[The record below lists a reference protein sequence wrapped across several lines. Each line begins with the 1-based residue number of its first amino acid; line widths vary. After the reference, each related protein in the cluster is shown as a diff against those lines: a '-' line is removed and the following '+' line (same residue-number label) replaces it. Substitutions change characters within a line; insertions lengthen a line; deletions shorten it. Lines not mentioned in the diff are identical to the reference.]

1 MSPTIPSVEEQV
13 AFVAREMIA
22 GSVGIVDG
30 CRRLVKLF
38 ARLDVDDD
46 DLFLPIIA
54 VESETEILPIGDARS
69 LWWPEALEAKEKEFK
84 PYLEEVRPEVLEVC
98 EALVQRYSG
107 RWKTSG

>member
-1 MSPTIPSVEEQV
+1 ML
-13 AFVAREMIA
+13 A

-30 CRRLVKLF
+30 CRRLAKLF
-38 ARLDVDDD
+38 ARLDVDED
-46 DLFLPIIA
+46 DLFDWIKV
-54 VESETEILPIGDARS
+54 VESETEDLPVGDARS

-107 RWKTSG
+107 KGKEGR